1 MFRAACG
8 LACLGIVV
16 SGIAQEGHPLTGTWS
31 GDWGPTTS
39 QRNHLTFVMNW
50 DGKNVTGTINP
61 GPDSIPVGSV
71 LLDVTNWT
79 VRIEADA
86 KDQSGRAVHIAAEG
100 KLEDK
105 HLAERLNSWLPA
117 NLRDTKKN
125 ETREEQGRD
134 NRS

>member
-31 GDWGPTTS
+31 GDWGPTTT

-79 VRIEADA
+79 VRMEADA
-86 KDQSGRAVHIAAEG
+86 KDQSGRAIHIAAEG
-100 KLEDK
+100 KLEDIASWHRK
-105 HLAERLNSWLPA
+105 ITGTWVQGTTKGDFRLT
-117 NLRDTKKN
+117 RD
-125 ETREEQGRD
+125 
-134 NRS
+134 

>member
-31 GDWGPTTS
+31 GDWGPTTT

-71 LLDVTNWT
+71 LLDVTNWS

-86 KDQSGRAVHIAAEG
+86 KDQSGRAIHIAAEG
-100 KLEDK
+100 KLEDIASWHRK
-105 HLAERLNSWLPA
+105 ITGTWVQGTTKGDFRLT
-117 NLRDTKKN
+117 RD
-125 ETREEQGRD
+125 
-134 NRS
+134 

>member
-1 MFRAACG
+1 MFRATCG

-31 GDWGPTTS
+31 GDWGPTTT

-79 VRIEADA
+79 VRMEADA

-100 KLEDK
+100 KLEDIASWHRK
-105 HLAERLNSWLPA
+105 ITGTWVQGTTKGDFRLT
-117 NLRDTKKN
+117 RD
-125 ETREEQGRD
+125 
-134 NRS
+134 